1 MRWRI
6 KAYLAVCLALFANAA
21 QGADPVTYQVQFAPT
36 GDGILDRT
44 LKTTSSLVALA
55 QKLRP
60 APFALIGRA
69 KADEAQF
76 YIVLHSMGYDAGQV
90 DITIGGKALGDPEL
104 LQELTAAPASV
115 TAAVHVVVTKGAR
128 FRIGQVKLAGL
139 PPGFV
144 PPPIVKTGAV
154 ADAVPILAAA
164 PALQMAL
171 QNAGYAFATVQPPL
185 AVAMPRSATL
195 DLTYDITPGPRVT
208 IGPITFSGLKRTA
221 PDFLRRHI
229 ALRPG
234 QRFSATAVAQ
244 ARDSLLGLGVFAS
257 VTAMPA
263 PEQNGT
269 APILFRVIEQKRHAV
284 SLTGAYATDTGV
296 SVSTSWQDR
305 NLFRHAETLTLTA
318 TANGLGGTGTTAP
331 GYDLK
336 AAFAKPDYFARGQV
350 LSLSVEGF
358 RQSLIAYDRTAI
370 LLGATLSRPVTAHLS
385 IIYGPAFTSERV
397 AQEGVSSTYVLLQFP
412 IGFTYG
418 TADSLL
424 EPTRGVNASLTLTPS
439 AEVVGGTHGFII
451 VQGQAATYFPVE
463 QDGRGV
469 VAVRLM
475 AGSVMG
481 AVPGQLPPDQRFYAG
496 GSGTVRGYTYQ
507 TIGPLFADDTPRGG
521 GAMDAI
527 NLEFRQHV
535 WGHFGVVPFIDAGQV
550 GTSSAPF
557 TGTLRVGAG
566 LGVRYYTGI
575 GPIRLDVALPLTRTP
590 GSGAFALYVGLGEA
604 F

>member
-90 DITIGGKALGDPEL
+90 DITIGGKTLGDPEL

-115 TAAVHVVVTKGAR
+115 TAAVHVAVTKGAR

-144 PPPIVKTGAV
+144 PPPAVRTGDV

-257 VTAMPA
+257 VTAMPE

-350 LSLSVEGF
+350 LSLSVEGL